1 MVCSFAKKNVK
12 KFISF
17 LTEPPSSPSSP
28 RPPGSRG
35 LSELQKR
42 NLTVTPPRV
51 PANSLAFETRGK
63 ETETAD
69 SEYDNPGSSA
79 DRSSISLIRVSD
91 VSQGEGIGQNVD
103 ESMDQET
110 SPSTIPL
117 SQTQDSGLGIAESS
131 QSIISHSH
139 E

>member
-1 MVCSFAKKNVK
+1 VVCSFAKKNVK
-12 KFISF
+12 KIISF
-17 LTEPPSSPSSP
+17 LTEPPSSP

-51 PANSLAFETRGK
+51 PANSLAFETMGK

-110 SPSTIPL
+110 SPSIIPL
-117 SQTQDSGLGIAESS
+117 SQTQDSGFKYRREFAKHH
-131 QSIISHSH
+131 SIFSRVRI
-139 E
+139 